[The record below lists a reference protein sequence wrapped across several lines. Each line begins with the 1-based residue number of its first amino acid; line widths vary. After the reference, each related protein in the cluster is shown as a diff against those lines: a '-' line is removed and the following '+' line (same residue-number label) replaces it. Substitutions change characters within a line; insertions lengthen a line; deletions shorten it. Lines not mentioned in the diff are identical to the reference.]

1 MNQITTLVNSG
12 ELTMSSR
19 EISELTGK
27 RHDNVMRDI
36 RNMLSDL
43 GAPLKTEETE
53 EINNLGMSVKQKYYL
68 LNKEECLCLISGY
81 SIKLRMAIIKRWQE
95 LESQKSFIPQT
106 LPEALRLAADLA
118 EQKQIAEQKLAI
130 AAPKAEFVDRY
141 VQATGL
147 LGFRETSKLLKVKE
161 NFFREFL
168 LSKRIMYKLAGKLTP
183 YSEHLDAG
191 RFDVKTGENQ
201 INGHAYTQVKFTPK
215 GIQWIAGLLAREQLE
230 AA

>member
-1 MNQITTLVNSG
+1 MNQIATLVNNG

-19 EISELTGK
+19 EIADLTGK

-183 YSEHLDAG
+183 YSEHLEAG
-191 RFDVKTGENQ
+191 RFDVKTGENK

>member
-1 MNQITTLVNSG
+1 MNQITTLVNIYNG
-12 ELTMSSR
+12 EVTMSSR
-19 EISELTGK
+19 EISDLTGK
-27 RHDNVMRDI
+27 RHDNVMADI
-36 RNMLSDL
+36 RKMLVEIQSPEKL
-43 GAPLKTEETE
+43 GDYTDTKNRTQQML
-53 EINNLGMSVKQKYYL
+53 L

-95 LESQKSFIPQT
+95 LESQKPLIPQT

-118 EQKQIAEQKLAI
+118 EQKQIVEQQLAI

-161 NFFREFL
+161 NLFRDFL
-168 LSKRIMYKLAGKLTP
+168 ISKRIMYKLAGKLTP
-183 YSEHLDAG
+183 YSEHLEAG

-201 INGHAYTQVKFTPK
+201 VNGHAYTQVKFTPK
-215 GIQWIAGLLAREQLE
+215 GIQWIAGLLAMEQLE